1 MREARKATR
10 RLTSQ
15 MMCRWVMERLHR
27 GRETPLLLQ
36 TKSVLV
42 VTTENTAAA
51 TAAGPVLR
59 PFKVMVKAP
68 TGLSAAAAVMVIVLA
83 ATTEVEVRAGAE
95 DAPAAL
101 AMGAADVSNQP
112 VGKLNVIVAPIG
124 TAVVVVNVTPILHP
138 RKQLLQGQL
147 TKEKQQ
153 G

>member
-1 MREARKATR
+1 M
-10 RLTSQ
+10 
-15 MMCRWVMERLHR
+15 
-27 GRETPLLLQ
+27 
-36 TKSVLV
+36 
-42 VTTENTAAA
+42 
-51 TAAGPVLR
+51 R

-68 TGLSAAAAVMVIVLA
+68 TGLSAAAAVMAIVLA

-112 VGKLNVIVAPIG
+112 VGKLNVIVPPIG
-124 TAVVVVNVTPILHP
+124 TAVVVVNVTPISRP

>member
-1 MREARKATR
+1 MREARKPTR

-15 MMCRWVMERLHR
+15 MICHWVMERLHR

-36 TKSVLV
+36 TKSMQ
-42 VTTENTAAA
+42 VTTENTPAA

-68 TGLSAAAAVMVIVLA
+68 TGLSAAAAVMAIVLA

-95 DAPAAL
+95 NAPAAL

-112 VGKLNVIVAPIG
+112 VGKLNVIVPPIG
-124 TAVVVVNVTPILHP
+124 TAVVVVNVTPISRP

-147 TKEKQQ
+147 TKEQQQ